1 MRENVQRF
9 DPRQVMSRPDFE
21 VFYYREPKPGNVEV
35 HHHDFYEVYFF
46 LNGQVEYWV
55 EGRFYR
61 LEPGDLLLISPMELH
76 RPTVREDGL
85 YERIVLWVD
94 RAWLEKFSAGGDSLS
109 RCFDHALS
117 THTNLL
123 RPSAGQR
130 AAIRSRLA
138 ELVQESYGDG
148 GYAGAQYATG
158 VLLQFLAELNRMALH
173 TDEQQRT
180 DEPETL
186 VSRVLAYV
194 GAHYSEELSLETLAQ
209 NFYVSK
215 YHLSHEFSRAV
226 GIGVHRYIMLKRLQ
240 VARQLLAEG
249 IAPGEVCIA
258 CGFRDYTNFY
268 RAFRAE
274 YGTGP
279 RGFAGE

>member
-76 RPTVREDGL
+76 RPTVREGGL

-94 RAWLEKFSAGGDSLS
+94 RAWLEKLSAGGDSLS

-194 GAHYSEELSLETLAQ
+194 GTHYSEELSLETLAQ

-249 IAPGEVCIA
+249 MAPGEVCIA